1 MSDPVTIEIADAI
14 ATITLNNPAAHNSLG
29 LDALTALRGALEAVA
44 ALEAVRVLVVT
55 GAGDKTFCSGASLA
69 DLRSGKITGDDFQ
82 QVTDYLSA
90 MAIPTIAALNRYFR
104 TESACSACHDGALLS
119 SIGY

>member
-69 DLRSGKITGDDFQ
+69 DLR
-82 QVTDYLSA
+82 
-90 MAIPTIAALNRYFR
+90 
-104 TESACSACHDGALLS
+104 
-119 SIGY
+119 